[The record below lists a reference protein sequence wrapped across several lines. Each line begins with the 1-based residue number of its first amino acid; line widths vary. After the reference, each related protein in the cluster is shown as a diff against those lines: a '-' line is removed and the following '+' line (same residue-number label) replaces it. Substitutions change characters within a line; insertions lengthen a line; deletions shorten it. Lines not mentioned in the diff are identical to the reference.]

1 MKSIKTFIIL
11 IAFIVGSVFTLS
23 AQSRTVSGKVFD
35 EQKEPLVGVTVRTSN
50 AQNGTIT
57 SDDGSFSLQV
67 SNQSIV
73 LEFSYIGYQTQN
85 VKVSPSQ
92 NNIKVYMAEDA
103 VVLGETVVVGYGTQK
118 SKSYRSHLYRRKQI
132 AYRQSFALAD

>member
-57 SDDGSFSLQV
+57 SDDGSFSL
-67 SNQSIV
+67 
-73 LEFSYIGYQTQN
+73 
-85 VKVSPSQ
+85 
-92 NNIKVYMAEDA
+92 
-103 VVLGETVVVGYGTQK
+103 
-118 SKSYRSHLYRRKQI
+118 
-132 AYRQSFALAD
+132 

>member
-11 IAFIVGSVFTLS
+11 LAFIIGSVFTLS

-67 SNQSIV
+67 SDKNVV

-92 NNIKVYMAEDA
+92 NNIKV
-103 VVLGETVVVGYGTQK
+103 
-118 SKSYRSHLYRRKQI
+118 
-132 AYRQSFALAD
+132 

>member
-23 AQSRTVSGKVFD
+23 AQSRTVFGKVFD

-67 SNQSIV
+67 SNQNVV
-73 LEFSYIGYQTQN
+73 LEFSYIGYQAQN

-92 NNIKVYMAEDA
+92 NNIKVYMVEDA
-103 VVLGETVVVGYGTQK
+103 VVLGETVVVG
-118 SKSYRSHLYRRKQI
+118 YRSHLYRRKQI
-132 AYRQSFALAD
+132 AYRQSFALTN

>member
-67 SNQSIV
+67 SNQNVV
-73 LEFSYIGYQTQN
+73 LEFSYIGYQAQN

-92 NNIKVYMAEDA
+92 NNIKVYMVEDA

-118 SKSYRSHLYRRKQI
+118 KVNLTGAISTVESKSL
-132 AYRQSFALAD
+132 